1 MSACLLSASSLSL
14 PTWVLHMEIINEVPG
29 IPTFQRSVQPV
40 PLESRLMLAFLSG
53 RNVQVSFLDKTFR
66 LQTLLQSNRTFAKTA
81 GNLSRLVFL
90 LNHFTHTHSLRLS
103 SNFTSPLIILRAQIL
118 SKESQDMCR
127 LLVLSL
133 LTRLPTLPPPP
144 TATEKAELSL
154 G

>member
-29 IPTFQRSVQPV
+29 IPPFQHSVQPV

-66 LQTLLQSNRTFAKTA
+66 LQTLLQSNRTFAKTG

-103 SNFTSPLIILRAQIL
+103 SNFTSPLNYPAG
-118 SKESQDMCR
+118 SDFE
-127 LLVLSL
+127 
-133 LTRLPTLPPPP
+133 
-144 TATEKAELSL
+144 
-154 G
+154 